1 MRVGSFSKLSVSAPR
16 GRERQ
21 SARDMSGRTFVG
33 MLCVML
39 ALASCG
45 GSDGGNTDT
54 GSVLADPGSAPW
66 SPVPPAQVAKQ
77 CGLDPALLAV
87 ADTTLN
93 LPYAVIR
100 YGQLCHE
107 FYPGGS
113 DSVAE
118 VYSATKTMG
127 ALVTGIA
134 AYQTRNLARGGR
146 KTGPLSDE
154 DRVDHWLDSFSFN
167 PDARVAHVLAMEAHN
182 ADLSFGHKQYQY
194 DLVGQVQINRLSDV
208 INTAL
213 QQDPGRLGN
222 NLEEFTQRFL
232 YQPLGMRDSTWTDGA
247 PEKVFAYS
255 WNTTVRDMARVG
267 LLILHDGL
275 WSGERILDAAWTYKM
290 THPSFEDAN
299 TGYGYLTW
307 LNSDSNYTFGGRPP
321 GSKLQ
326 QPIDACAPVAL
337 YPHYPHGDLSES
349 PDCNYEPPYT
359 CTQTF
364 DAGVWYFAG
373 LGGQYIVGHRG
384 LDLILVIK
392 NFGDNAG
399 PGQLWSAIRPALVA
413 LDPTFRGDEAAFCAR
428 YSRGDY
434 APFLH

>member
-1 MRVGSFSKLSVSAPR
+1 MRHGIISV
-16 GRERQ
+16 
-21 SARDMSGRTFVG
+21 
-33 MLCVML
+33 LCMML
-39 ALASCG
+39 ALAGCG
-45 GSDGGNTDT
+45 GSDDADNGTAT
-54 GSVLADPGSAPW
+54 TALADPGSGPW
-66 SPVPPAQVAKQ
+66 QPVPSAQVAQ
-77 CGLDPALLAV
+77 RCGLDPALLAA

-107 FYPGGS
+107 FYPGGA

-134 AYQTRNLARGGR
+134 AYQTRNLPRGGR

-167 PDARVAHVLAMEAHN
+167 PDALVAHVLAMEAQN
-182 ADLSFGHKQYQY
+182 ADLSFGNKVYQY
-194 DLVGQVQINRLSDV
+194 DLIGQVQINRLSDI

-213 QQDPGRLGN
+213 QQDPGRLGHN
-222 NLEEFTQRFL
+222 PEEFTQRFL
-232 YQPLGMRDSTWTDGA
+232 YQPLGMHDSIWSEGA
-247 PEKVFAYS
+247 PDKVFAYS

-275 WSGERILDAAWTYKM
+275 WSGQRILDATWTYKM

-307 LNSDSNYTFGGRPP
+307 LNSDSNYSFGGRPP

-337 YPHYPHGDLSES
+337 YPRYPHGDLSES

-364 DAGVWYFAG
+364 DVGVWYAAG

-384 LDLILVIK
+384 LDLLLVIK

-413 LDPTFRGDEAAFCAR
+413 LDPTFRGDAAAFCAH
-428 YSRGDY
+428 YSRNDY
-434 APFLH
+434 APFLR